1 VCGGIIERGRVF
13 MMNIKYPVIDMVR
26 TGQNIRQIMQLKGL
40 SVKDIKEFLG
50 LNTTQSVYHWIDGR
64 NLPTPDNLYA
74 LSELFQIPIDALLIG
89 NRIFK
94 CEFQSDMHRRM
105 LVYNEKFMG
114 LRAG

>member
-26 TGQNIRQIMQLKGL
+26 TGQNIRHIMQLKGL

-50 LNTTQSVYHWIDGR
+50 LNTT
-64 NLPTPDNLYA
+64 
-74 LSELFQIPIDALLIG
+74 ELFQVPIDALLIG